1 MSEWWT
7 YRLEDFLLFSPR
19 VYWRMFELH
28 NAQFWPLHL
37 LTLAA
42 GLAVAWLAFR
52 QRRSTTSLAALILA
66 GLWIFV
72 GWSFLWERYAA
83 INWAIVY
90 VAPAFGLE
98 ALLLAI
104 TAARGGLVFDK
115 RDPAAKCGMSIAA
128 VGLILYPLLPLLFGR
143 PWTTAEVF
151 GIAPDPTAVATLGLL
166 MAASWRLA
174 LLLVPIPLV
183 WLLLSGLT
191 LYTMGDPQS
200 WIPLLAAAAAIIGLG
215 VRLARE
221 LRETRAR
228 SGRHRR

>member
-7 YRLEDFLLFSPR
+7 YRLGDFLLFSPR

-37 LTLAA
+37 LTLAT
-42 GLAVAWLAFR
+42 GLAIAWLALR
-52 QRRSTTSLAALILA
+52 QMRGAGSLAALVLA
-66 GLWIFV
+66 ALWIFV
-72 GWSFLWERYAA
+72 GWSFLWDRYAA

-104 TAARGGLVFDK
+104 AAARGGLVFDR
-115 RDPAAKCGMSIAA
+115 RDVAARSGLAVAA

-151 GIAPDPTAVATLGLL
+151 GIAPDPTAVATLGIVLT
-166 MAASWRLA
+166 ASGRVA
-174 LLLVPIPLV
+174 LLLVPIPLA

-191 LYTMGDPQS
+191 LNTMGEAQS
-200 WIPLLAAAAAIIGLG
+200 WVPLLAAAAAVIGLA
-215 VRLARE
+215 VRLGRGLPE
-221 LRETRAR
+221 IRAR

>member
-1 MSEWWT
+1 
-7 YRLEDFLLFSPR
+7 
-19 VYWRMFELH
+19 MFELH

-42 GLAVAWLAFR
+42 GLAIAWLAFR
-52 QRRSTTSLAALILA
+52 QMRGAGPSVALILA
-66 GLWIFV
+66 ALWIFV
-72 GWSFLWERYAA
+72 GWSFLWDRYAA

-90 VAPAFGLE
+90 VAPAFGVE

-104 TAARGGLVFDK
+104 MAARGGLVFDR
-115 RDPAAKCGMSIAA
+115 RDLAARSGLPVAA
-128 VGLILYPLLPLLFGR
+128 VGLIFYPLLPHLFGR

-151 GIAPDPTAVATLGLL
+151 GIAPDPTAIATLGLL
-166 MAASWRLA
+166 MAASGRLA

-191 LYTMGDPQS
+191 LYTMGEPQG
-200 WIPLLAAAAAIIGLG
+200 WIPLLAAAAAVIGLG
-215 VRLARE
+215 VRLARG
-221 LRETRAR
+221 LRATRAR

>member
-7 YRLEDFLLFSPR
+7 YRLGDFLLFSPR

-42 GLAVAWLAFR
+42 GLAIAWLALR
-52 QRRSTTSLAALILA
+52 QMRGAGSLAALILA
-66 GLWIFV
+66 ALWILV
-72 GWSFLWERYAA
+72 GWSFLWDRYAA

-104 TAARGGLVFDK
+104 AAARGGLVFDK
-115 RDPAAKCGMSIAA
+115 RYLAAWTGLMVAA
-128 VGLILYPLLPLLFGR
+128 VGLILYPLLPFLFAR

-151 GIAPDPTAVATLGLL
+151 GIAPDPTAVATLGMVLT
-166 MAASWRLA
+166 ASGRFA
-174 LLLVPIPLV
+174 LLLVPIPLA

-191 LYTMGDPQS
+191 LNTMDDPQS
-200 WIPLLAAAAAIIGLG
+200 WIPLLTAAATVTGLA
-215 VRLARE
+215 VRLGRGLPA
-221 LRETRAR
+221 TRAR
-228 SGRHRR
+228 SGRRRR